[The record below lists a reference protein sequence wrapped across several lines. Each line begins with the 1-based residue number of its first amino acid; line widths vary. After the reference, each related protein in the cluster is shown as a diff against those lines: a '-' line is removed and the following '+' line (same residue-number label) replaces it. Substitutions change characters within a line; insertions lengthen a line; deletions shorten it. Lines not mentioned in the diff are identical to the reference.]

1 MTDWEPR
8 NLHVSLHLI
17 FSISC
22 ISAGMCPCYVEG
34 ELLATNS
41 VDDMARLGQFWFCM
55 LAILLACVFETTP
68 LTGDQVHVRHMEGLM
83 HGFLALRTLDGKR
96 LADGEMTQ
104 VPEGD
109 RVTSRLIFRFKDG
122 SVYDD
127 TTIFS
132 QRGAFR
138 VLSDHLVQRGPSFK
152 QAMETSID
160 ASSGQITVRYKD
172 SAGKDKILNERRDLP
187 PDVANGLLFTLV
199 KHIQPNVPQ
208 TTVSMVATTPKPRV
222 VKLEI
227 LPEGEKTIAS
237 GNTKHETVRY
247 VVKVKIGGVAG
258 MMAPLLGK
266 QPPDTHVWV
275 LTGNAPAFVKLEGPL
290 YAGGPLWRIEL
301 ATPAGF

>member
-1 MTDWEPR
+1 MAKSGYFR
-8 NLHVSLHLI
+8 
-17 FSISC
+17 FR
-22 ISAGMCPCYVEG
+22 
-34 ELLATNS
+34 LLA
-41 VDDMARLGQFWFCM
+41 V
-55 LAILLACVFETTP
+55 LLACAAPFQTIP
-68 LTGDQVHVRHMEGLM
+68 LTAEQVPVRHTEGLM

-104 VPEGD
+104 IAEGD

-127 TTIFS
+127 TTVFS

-138 VLSDHLVQRGPSFK
+138 LLSDHLVQRGPSFK
-152 QAMETSID
+152 QPMETSLD

-172 SAGKDKILNERRDLP
+172 QDGQEKTVKEQRDLP

-227 LPEGEKTIAS
+227 LPEGEKAIAS
-237 GNTKHETVRY
+237 GNTPHKTVRY

-258 MMAPLLGK
+258 LVAPLLGK

-290 YAGGPLWRIEL
+290 YAGGPIWRIEL

>member
-1 MTDWEPR
+1 MRVAAAKGLNNMARMLGRFW
-8 NLHVSLHLI
+8 
-17 FSISC
+17 FW
-22 ISAGMCPCYVEG
+22 
-34 ELLATNS
+34 LLA
-41 VDDMARLGQFWFCM
+41 A
-55 LAILLACVFETTP
+55 LLICAGPFQIVTA
-68 LTGDQVHVRHMEGLM
+68 TGEEVPVRHMEGLM

-104 VPEGD
+104 VAEGD

-138 VLSDHLVQRGPSFK
+138 LLSDHLLQRGPSFK
-152 QAMETSID
+152 QPMETSVE
-160 ASSGQITVRYKD
+160 ASSGQIIVRYKD
-172 SAGKDKILNERRDLP
+172 QDGKQKILKERRDLP
-187 PDVANGLLFTLV
+187 SDVANGLLFTLV
-199 KHIQPNVPQ
+199 KHVQPNVPQ
-208 TTVSMVATTPKPRV
+208 TTVSVVATTPKPRV

-227 LPEGEKTIAS
+227 LPDGKKAMAS

-247 VVKVKIGGVAG
+247 VVKVRIGGVAG
-258 MMAPLLGK
+258 LVAPLLGK

-275 LTGNAPAFVKLEGPL
+275 LTGDAPAFVKLEGPL
-290 YAGGPLWRIEL
+290 YAGGPVWRIEL

>member
-1 MTDWEPR
+1 MSHC
-8 NLHVSLHLI
+8 LFHVIASDIQYFH
-17 FSISC
+17 
-22 ISAGMCPCYVEG
+22 EG
-34 ELLATNS
+34 ELQVTNNF
-41 VDDMARLGQFWFCM
+41 DDMAKLGQFWFRM
-55 LAILLACVFETTP
+55 LAILLACVFETIP
-68 LTGDQVHVRHMEGLM
+68 LTGDQVRVRHMEGLM

-122 SVYDD
+122 SLYDD
-127 TTIFS
+127 TTVFS

-152 QAMETSID
+152 QPMETSID
-160 ASSGQITVRYKD
+160 ASSGEVTVRYMDQDGGEKVL
-172 SAGKDKILNERRDLP
+172 KERRDLP
-187 PDVANGLLFTLV
+187 PDIANGLLFTLV
-199 KHIQPNVPQ
+199 KHIQPNVSQ
-208 TTVSMVATTPKPRV
+208 TTVSMVATTPKPRL

-227 LPEGEKTIAS
+227 LPEGEKAIAS

-258 MMAPLLGK
+258 LVAPLLGK

-275 LTGNAPAFVKLEGPL
+275 LTGNAPAFVKFEGPI
-290 YAGGPLWRIEL
+290 YEGGPIWRIEL

>member
-1 MTDWEPR
+1 MVSMTWR
-8 NLHVSLHLI
+8 MLGH
-17 FSISC
+17 FWFR
-22 ISAGMCPCYVEG
+22 
-34 ELLATNS
+34 LLA
-41 VDDMARLGQFWFCM
+41 V
-55 LAILLACVFETTP
+55 LLACAAPFQTIP
-68 LTGDQVHVRHMEGLM
+68 LTAEQVRVRHMEGLM
-83 HGFLALRTLDGKR
+83 HGFLALRTLDGRR

-104 VPEGD
+104 IAEGD

-132 QRGAFR
+132 QQGAFR

-152 QAMETSID
+152 QPMETSID
-160 ASSGQITVRYKD
+160 ASSGQVTVRYKD
-172 SAGKDKILNERRDLP
+172 QDGGEKILRERRDLP
-187 PDVANGLLFTLV
+187 PDIANGLLFTLV

-227 LPEGEKTIAS
+227 LPEGKKAIAS

-258 MMAPLLGK
+258 LVAPLLGK

-275 LTGNAPAFVKLEGPL
+275 LTGDAPAFVKLEGPL